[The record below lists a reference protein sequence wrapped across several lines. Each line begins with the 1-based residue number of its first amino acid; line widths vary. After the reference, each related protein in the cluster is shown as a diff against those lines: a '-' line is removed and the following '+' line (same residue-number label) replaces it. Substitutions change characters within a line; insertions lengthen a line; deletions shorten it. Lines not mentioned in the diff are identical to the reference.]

1 MPKKP
6 WTCHVHTMLNSNML
20 LAFLW
25 HRCSSASFAS
35 HMVVHGG
42 DGLRRLV
49 SQQRKLSTNKIRKP
63 WRHRTKH
70 TILRKTPAE
79 KAEAAAKRSNYRQ
92 SYNDALS
99 KARGIVMEQATLLRE
114 EFGGHTAEWHFEE
127 IMQRARMS
135 KSKRSTSRWNAF
147 LWNEVKS
154 INDGD
159 IFSSFPDRK

>member
-1 MPKKP
+1 
-6 WTCHVHTMLNSNML
+6 L
-20 LAFLW
+20 
-25 HRCSSASFAS
+25 
-35 HMVVHGG
+35 
-42 DGLRRLV
+42 
-49 SQQRKLSTNKIRKP
+49 Q
-63 WRHRTKH
+63 
-70 TILRKTPAE
+70 KTPAE

-114 EFGGHTAEWHFEE
+114 EFGGHTAEWYFEE

-147 LWNEVKS
+147 LQNEVKS

-159 IFSSFPDRK
+159 VFSPFPDRK

>member
-1 MPKKP
+1 
-6 WTCHVHTMLNSNML
+6 
-20 LAFLW
+20 
-25 HRCSSASFAS
+25 
-35 HMVVHGG
+35 MVVHGG
-42 DGLRRLV
+42 GGLRRLV
-49 SQQRKLSTNKIRKP
+49 SQQRKFSTNKIWKP
-63 WRHRTKH
+63 WRHRTKR
-70 TILRKTPAE
+70 TILQKMPAE

-114 EFGGHTAEWHFEE
+114 EFGGHTAEWYFEE
-127 IMQRARMS
+127 IMQRACMS

-159 IFSSFPDRK
+159 VSVHSWIESNTQLKYLQPCQPVNVVTRCLN